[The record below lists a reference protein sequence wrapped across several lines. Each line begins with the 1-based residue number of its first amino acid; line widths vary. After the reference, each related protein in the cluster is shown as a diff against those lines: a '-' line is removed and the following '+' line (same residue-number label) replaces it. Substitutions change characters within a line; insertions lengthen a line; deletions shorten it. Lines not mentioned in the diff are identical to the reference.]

1 MIERAPRQLAGLAFL
16 VLAGLI
22 AWGGTVDPAKASIRW
37 IFVAVL
43 GCFGMFSLF
52 WKRATSQIERVY
64 VKLIML
70 GIAIGSTAW
79 LIPSS
84 GSRALLA
91 VAGVL
96 VMLPL
101 GLWILAWLRGRQTVG
116 DDSHRPR

>member
-1 MIERAPRQLAGLAFL
+1 M
-16 VLAGLI
+16 V
-22 AWGGTVDPAKASIRW
+22 
-37 IFVAVL
+37 VL
-43 GCFGMFSLF
+43 GCFGLFSLF

-70 GIAIGSTAW
+70 GIAIGSVAW

-101 GLWILAWLRGRQTVG
+101 GPWILAWLRGRQTDG

>member
-1 MIERAPRQLAGLAFL
+1 

-22 AWGGTVDPAKASIRW
+22 AWGGTVDPGKASLRW

-43 GCFGMFSLF
+43 GCFGILSLF

-64 VKLIML
+64 VKMTML
-70 GIAIGSTAW
+70 GIAIGSVAW

-96 VMLPL
+96 IVLPL
-101 GLWILAWLRGRQTVG
+101 GLWIRAWLHNRQTHG
-116 DDSHRPR
+116 DDTHRPR